1 MDEEYTDFI
10 INDDA
15 FDDELALVDVILTCL
30 AWMIAV
36 QVAVLVMG
44 LIIDAMVL

>member
-1 MDEEYTDFI
+1 MDDEYTDFI

-15 FDDELALVDVILTCL
+15 FDEEMTFIDLILTCL
-30 AWMIAV
+30 TWMIVV
-36 QVAVLVMG
+36 QLAVLVMG